1 LNTHLKW
8 DPPETPRE
16 RQWGHKQVL
25 QAVDILRS
33 GASTSTGQ
41 IMCGDFNVTP
51 ASDVV
56 ATLLAAGLDYA
67 HRGLAGICTCNSN
80 GEPKLIDYLF
90 CSDALR
96 ARPIFPAPID
106 GQTPLPSNDQPSDH
120 LPLAAEF
127 DWA

>member
-1 LNTHLKW
+1 MMRNATVQP
-8 DPPETPRE
+8 DRDGCVASSSETTARRRP
-16 RQWGHKQVL
+16 
-25 QAVDILRS
+25 
-33 GASTSTGQ
+33 ASCAGRFPGQ

-67 HRGLAGICTCNSN
+67 YRGLAGICTCNSN

-96 ARPIFPAPID
+96 ARPID
-106 GQTPLPSNDQPSDH
+106 RKSTRLNSSH
-120 LPLAAEF
+120 L
-127 DWA
+127 